1 MQENANLCKKSRGFL
16 LKCEPI
22 DLAIVLFENY
32 CARFCQMFKL
42 YAVCHF
48 GSRKHLNTKHPIKRL
63 FFYLRTG
70 EGIDS
75 SLESTNS
82 KRRSNKRLQLGF
94 YCSSTCEIKL
104 NDKTNIIEQ
113 NPIYLVD
120 RASK

>member
-1 MQENANLCKKSRGFL
+1 MGSAYGLESRITSSLGVDRPL
-16 LKCEPI
+16 ILSALR
-22 DLAIVLFENY
+22 DLQN
-32 CARFCQMFKL
+32 
-42 YAVCHF
+42 HDS
-48 GSRKHLNTKHPIKRL
+48 GSTILESQ
-63 FFYLRTG
+63 TG

-75 SLESTNS
+75 SLESPNS